1 MRASVMNMA
10 ELHPKSETSF
20 RRDPPLPPGN
30 LFTRIATAHALAHVH
45 RVRPVELA
53 RAMWADDR
61 ALIDLLQRGT
71 SAPAMTSVTGWAAE
85 LAQKV
90 VADTLEALGPAS
102 AAAELFRQGLSLAAT
117 RAAIVS
123 VPGFAAPDS
132 SNTSMFVAEGEPI
145 PVFQANAKP
154 AELGPHKVAG
164 ICVLTREMLESSNAE
179 KLIGDVM
186 IRSVGRAVDEV
197 LFDAN
202 PGDAARPR
210 GLRYGVS
217 ASTPSSATE
226 GSEAFAQDVGTLASA
241 VSAVAG
247 NSPIVYIASP
257 GRAINM
263 RMRMAGSGVMVLAS
277 NAVINDLLA
286 VATAALVSSV
296 GSDPDIESAKAT
308 TLHMDSAP
316 QPIGSAAPARSLW
329 QTDAVGLKVRW
340 PVSWAIRDPRG
351 FAYLTPSAW

>member
-1 MRASVMNMA
+1 MNI
-10 ELHPKSETSF
+10 ELRPKDQPSF
-20 RRDPPLPPGN
+20 ARHEPQLPPGN
-30 LFTRIATAHALAHVH
+30 LFTRLAVTYALAHVNGVH
-45 RVRPVELA
+45 PVDMA

-61 ALIDLLQRGT
+61 GLIDLVRRAV

-90 VADTLEALGPAS
+90 VADTLEALSPAS
-102 AAAELFRQGLSLAAT
+102 AAAALFGQGLSLSFD
-117 RAAIVS
+117 RAAILS

-132 SNTSMFVAEGEPI
+132 SNTSAFVAEGQPI

-164 ICVLTREMLESSNAE
+164 ICVLTREMIESSNAE
-179 KLIGDVM
+179 KLVADVM

-210 GLRYGVS
+210 GLRFGVA
-217 ASTPSSATE
+217 ASTPSSAT
-226 GSEAFAQDVGTLASA
+226 GSGDAFAEDVGTLAQA

-247 NSPIVYIASP
+247 NAPITYIASP
-257 GRAINM
+257 ARAVSM
-263 RMRMAGSGVMVLAS
+263 RMRMVGPGVSVLAS

-286 VATAALVSSV
+286 VATAALVSAI
-296 GSDPDIESAKAT
+296 GSEPEIETAKAT
-308 TLHMDSAP
+308 SLHMDSAP
-316 QPIGSAAPARSLW
+316 QPIGTAGPARSLW
-329 QTDAVGLKVRW
+329 QTDAIGLKVRW
-340 PVSWAIRDPRG
+340 PVSWVIRDPRG
-351 FAYLTPSAW
+351 FAWMTPTAWK